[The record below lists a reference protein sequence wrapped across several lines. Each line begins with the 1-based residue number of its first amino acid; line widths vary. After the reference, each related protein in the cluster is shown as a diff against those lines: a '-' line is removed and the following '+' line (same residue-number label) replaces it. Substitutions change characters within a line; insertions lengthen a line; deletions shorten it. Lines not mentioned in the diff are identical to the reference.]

1 MCVAINALGGFGCL
15 AMAAASVKLES
26 CRLRSRQLEVRV
38 AQLLVYVLLESAVVR
53 TLAQLVSA
61 ATWQLQWFDL

>member
-1 MCVAINALGGFGCL
+1 M

-38 AQLLVYVLLESAVVR
+38 AQLLVYVLVGERCCTYTCAVGECCNMAAAVV
-53 TLAQLVSA
+53 
-61 ATWQLQWFDL
+61 

>member
-1 MCVAINALGGFGCL
+1 MLCVAINALGGFGCL

-38 AQLLVYVLLESAVVR
+38 AQLLVYELVGERCCTYTCAVGECCNMAAAVV
-53 TLAQLVSA
+53 
-61 ATWQLQWFDL
+61 